1 MTTYTADRKGH
12 VTENDSFQ
20 DRFLEKMYGSAI
32 GRALL
37 KPLVNPVL
45 SEIGGRILDSRVSA
59 LAVPAFIRHAGIDM
73 RDYEPKKYW
82 SYNDFFTRQIREG
95 AREIDMVPEAF
106 VSPCDSRV
114 SVYPISENCHVK
126 IKHTSYTVAELLKNP
141 VLAKRYEGGLLWV
154 FRLCVD
160 DYHRYIYIDDGF
172 ESRRV
177 HIPGELHTVNPVAN
191 DVYPIYKE
199 NTREYA
205 LLKTVNFG
213 TVLMMEVGALMV
225 GRIENVPLR
234 GRVKWG
240 KEKGNFAFG
249 GSTVILMTQKERVL
263 PDPDI
268 FMNSEKGIET
278 RVKLGERIGVS
289 EVLDG

>member
-1 MTTYTADRKGH
+1 MSSYTADRKGY
-12 VTENDSFQ
+12 VTENDSAQ
-20 DRFLEKMYGSAI
+20 DRLLEKMYGSAF

-73 RDYEPKKYW
+73 KEYEPRKYW

-95 AREIDMVPEAF
+95 AREIDLVPEHF

-114 SVYPISENCHVK
+114 SVYPIDEKCHVN
-126 IKHTSYTVAELLKNP
+126 IKHTRYTVPELLKNP

-160 DYHRYIYIDDGF
+160 DYHHYIYIDAGF

-177 HIPGELHTVNPVAN
+177 HIPGVLHTVNPVAN

-205 LLKTVNFG
+205 LLKTMNFG

-234 GRVKWG
+234 GRVKRG

-249 GSTVILMTQKERVL
+249 GSTVVLMTKRMQLKREAESL
-263 PDPDI
+263 P
-268 FMNSEKGIET
+268 
-278 RVKLGERIGVS
+278 
-289 EVLDG
+289 

>member
-1 MTTYTADRKGH
+1 MSSYTADRQGH
-12 VTENDSFQ
+12 VYKNDSGQ
-20 DRFLEKMYGSAI
+20 DRLLEKMYGCAP
-32 GRALL
+32 GRAVL

-45 SEIGGRILDSRVSA
+45 SELGGRILDSRLSA

-73 RDYEPKKYW
+73 RDYEKKKFR
-82 SYNDFFTRQIREG
+82 SYNDFFTRRIREG
-95 AREIDMVPEAF
+95 ARPVSMVPEHF

-114 SVYPISENCHVK
+114 SVYPIDGNCRVK
-126 IKHTSYTVAELLKNP
+126 IKHTPYTVAELLKNP
-141 VLAKRYEGGLLWV
+141 VLAKRYEGGYLWV

-177 HIPGELHTVNPVAN
+177 HIDGALHTVNPVAN

-225 GRIENVPLR
+225 GR
-234 GRVKWG
+234 K
-240 KEKGNFAFG
+240 
-249 GSTVILMTQKERVL
+249 VILLSVARR
-263 PDPDI
+263 
-268 FMNSEKGIET
+268 SY
-278 RVKLGERIGVS
+278 
-289 EVLDG
+289 

>member
-1 MTTYTADRKGH
+1 MSTYTADRKGY
-12 VTENDSFQ
+12 VTENDSAQ
-20 DRFLEKMYGSAI
+20 DRFLEKMYGSAV

-37 KPLVNPVL
+37 KPLVNPAL
-45 SEIGGRILDSRVSA
+45 SEIGGRILDSGISA

-73 RDYEPKKYW
+73 RDYEPRKYC
-82 SYNDFFTRQIREG
+82 SYNDFFTRQIRED
-95 AREIDMVPEAF
+95 ARKIDMVPEHF

-114 SVYPISENCHVK
+114 SVYPISETCQVN
-126 IKHTSYTVAELLKNP
+126 IKHTPYTVPELLKNP

-160 DYHRYIYIDDGF
+160 DYHHYIYIDDGF

-177 HIPGELHTVNPVAN
+177 HVPGALHTVNPVAN

-205 LLKTVNFG
+205 LLKTMNFG

-234 GRVKWG
+234 GRVKRG

-249 GSTVILMTQKERVL
+249 GSTVVLMTQKGKVL

-268 FMNSEKGIET
+268 IINSEKGIET
-278 RVKLGERIGVS
+278 RVLLGEKIGVS
-289 EVLDG
+289 EVTE

>member
-1 MTTYTADRKGH
+1 MSNYTADRKGY
-12 VTENDSFQ
+12 VVENDSVQ
-20 DRFLEKMYGSAI
+20 DRLLEKMYGSAI

-37 KPLVNPVL
+37 KPLVNPAL
-45 SEIGGRILDSRVSA
+45 SELGGRILDSRLSA

-73 RDYEPKKYW
+73 RDYEPRKYE
-82 SYNDFFTRQIREG
+82 SYNDFFTRQIRED
-95 AREIDMVPEAF
+95 ARTINMVPEHF
-106 VSPCDSRV
+106 ISPCDSRV
-114 SVYPISENCHVK
+114 SVYPINAKCHVK
-126 IKHTSYTVAELLKNP
+126 IKHTPYTVAELLKNP
-141 VLAKRYEGGLLWV
+141 VLARRYEGGYLWV

-160 DYHRYIYIDDGF
+160 DYHHYIYIDDGF

-177 HIPGELHTVNPVAN
+177 HIPGVLHTVNPVAN

-234 GRVKWG
+234 GRVKRG

-249 GSTVILMTQKERVL
+249 GSTIILMTQKDRVM

-268 FMNSEKGIET
+268 YINSEKGIET
-278 RVKLGERIGVS
+278 RVRLGEKIGVS
-289 EVLDG
+289 EVID

>member
-1 MTTYTADRKGH
+1 MSTYTADRKGH
-12 VTENDSFQ
+12 VYKNDSAQ
-20 DRFLEKMYGSAI
+20 DRFLAKLYGSAV

-37 KPLVNPVL
+37 KPLVNPAV
-45 SEIGGRILDSRVSA
+45 SEIGGRILDSRLSA
-59 LAVPAFIRHAGIDM
+59 LAIPAFIRSARIDM
-73 RDYEPKKYW
+73 RDYEQRKYW
-82 SYNDFFTRQIREG
+82 SYNDFFTRQLRED
-95 AREIDMVPEAF
+95 ARKIDMEPEHF

-114 SVYPISENCHVK
+114 SVYSIDAQCCAK
-126 IKHTSYTVAELLKNP
+126 IKHTPYTIAELLKNP
-141 VLAKRYEGGLLWV
+141 VLARRYEGGYLWV

-160 DYHRYIYIDDGF
+160 DYHHYIYIDDGF

-177 HIPGELHTVNPVAN
+177 HIPGALHTVNPVAN

-205 LLKTVNFG
+205 LLKTMNFG

-234 GRVKWG
+234 GRVKRG

-249 GSTVILMTQKERVL
+249 GSTVVLMTQKNRVM
-263 PDPDI
+263 PDSDI
-268 FMNSEKGIET
+268 LQNSQNGIET
-278 RVKLGERIGVS
+278 RVHLGEKIG
-289 EVLDG
+289 EKLW

>member
-1 MTTYTADRKGH
+1 MSIYTADRKGY
-12 VTENDSFQ
+12 VTENNSLQ

-32 GRALL
+32 GRAIL
-37 KPLVNPVL
+37 KPLVNPIL
-45 SEIGGRILDSRVSA
+45 SQAGGRILDSRISA
-59 LAVPAFIRHAGIDM
+59 LAVPAFIRHAEIDM
-73 RDYEPKKYW
+73 KDYERRKFR
-82 SYNDFFTRQIREG
+82 SYNDFFTRQLREG
-95 AREIDMVPEAF
+95 ARKINMVPEHF
-106 VSPCDSRV
+106 ISPCDSRV
-114 SVYPISENCHVK
+114 SVYPIDGKCHVK
-126 IKHTSYTVAELLKNP
+126 IKHTSYTVSELLKNP
-141 VLAKRYEGGLLWV
+141 VLAKRYEGGYIWV

-177 HIPGELHTVNPVAN
+177 HIPGVLHTVNPVAN

-205 LLKTVNFG
+205 LLKTMNFG

-234 GRVKWG
+234 GRVKRG

-249 GSTVILMTQKERVL
+249 GSTIVLMTQKNRVM

-268 FMNSEKGIET
+268 FRNSEYGIET
-278 RVKLGERIGVS
+278 RVHLGEKIGVS
-289 EVLDG
+289 KVTD

>member
-45 SEIGGRILDSRVSA
+45 SEIGGRIL
-59 LAVPAFIRHAGIDM
+59 
-73 RDYEPKKYW
+73 
-82 SYNDFFTRQIREG
+82 
-95 AREIDMVPEAF
+95 
-106 VSPCDSRV
+106 DSRV

-234 GRVKWG
+234 GRVKRG

-278 RVKLGERIGVS
+278 RVNLGERIGVS

>member
-1 MTTYTADRKGH
+1 MITYTADRRGY
-12 VTENDSFQ
+12 VVENDSVQ

-32 GRALL
+32 GRTFL

-45 SEIGGRILDSRVSA
+45 SEIGGRILDTRVSA
-59 LAVPAFIRHAGIDM
+59 LAVPAFIRHAGINL
-73 RDYEPKKYW
+73 REYEPQRYR
-82 SYNDFFTRQIREG
+82 SYNDFFTRQIRED
-95 AREIDMVPEAF
+95 ARKIDMVPEHF
-106 VSPCDSRV
+106 VSPCDSRL
-114 SVYPISENCHVK
+114 SVYPIDEKCCVK
-126 IKHTSYTVAELLKNP
+126 IKHTPYTVAELLRNP
-141 VLAKRYEGGLLWV
+141 VLAERYEGGYLWV

-160 DYHRYIYIDDGF
+160 DYHHYIYIDDGF

-177 HIPGELHTVNPVAN
+177 HIPGVLHTVNPIAN

-205 LLKTVNFG
+205 ILKTMNFG

-234 GRVKWG
+234 GRVKRG

-249 GSTVILMTQKERVL
+249 GSTVVLMTQKGRVM

-268 FMNSEKGIET
+268 FRNSQYDIET
-278 RVKLGERIGVS
+278 RVHMGEKIGVS
-289 EVLDG
+289 EVTE

>member
-1 MTTYTADRKGH
+1 
-12 VTENDSFQ
+12 
-20 DRFLEKMYGSAI
+20 
-32 GRALL
+32 
-37 KPLVNPVL
+37 
-45 SEIGGRILDSRVSA
+45 
-59 LAVPAFIRHAGIDM
+59 
-73 RDYEPKKYW
+73 
-82 SYNDFFTRQIREG
+82 
-95 AREIDMVPEAF
+95 MVPEHF

-114 SVYPISENCHVK
+114 SVYPIDGNCRVK
-126 IKHTSYTVAELLKNP
+126 IKHTPYTVAELLKNP
-141 VLAKRYEGGLLWV
+141 VLAKRYESGYLWV

-177 HIPGELHTVNPVAN
+177 HIDGALHTVNPVAN

-234 GRVKWG
+234 GRVKRG

-249 GSTVILMTQKERVL
+249 GSTIVLMTQKDRVL

-268 FMNSEKGIET
+268 FFNSEKGIET
-278 RVKLGERIGVS
+278 RVHLGEKIGVS
-289 EVLDG
+289 EVKNDDGLLFTGNDDGESISENL

>member
-1 MTTYTADRKGH
+1 MSTYTADRLGY
-12 VTENDSFQ
+12 VQENDSAQ
-20 DRFLEKMYGSAI
+20 DRILEKLYGSVT
-32 GRALL
+32 GRAIL

-45 SEIGGRILDSRVSA
+45 SELGGRLLDSRISA
-59 LAVPAFIRHAGIDM
+59 LAVPVFIRHAGINLWE
-73 RDYEPKKYW
+73 YEPQRYC
-82 SYNDFFTRQIREG
+82 SYNEFFTRQIRED
-95 AREIDMVPEAF
+95 ARKIDMVPEHF

-114 SVYPISENCHVK
+114 SVYPIDEKCCVK
-126 IKHTSYTVAELLKNP
+126 IKHTPYTVAELLKNP
-141 VLAKRYEGGLLWV
+141 VLAKRYEGGYLWV

-160 DYHRYIYIDDGF
+160 DYHHYIYIDDGF

-177 HIPGELHTVNPVAN
+177 HIPGVLHTVNPVAN

-205 LLKTVNFG
+205 LLKTMNFG

-234 GRVKWG
+234 GRVRRG

-249 GSTVILMTQKERVL
+249 GSTIVLMTQKNRVM

-268 FMNSEKGIET
+268 FINSEKGIET
-278 RVKLGERIGVS
+278 RVRLGEKIGVS
-289 EVLDG
+289 EVKNS

>member
-1 MTTYTADRKGH
+1 MSTYTADRRGY
-12 VTENDSFQ
+12 VTENDSMQ
-20 DRFLEKMYGSAI
+20 DRFLEKLYGSAP

-37 KPLVNPVL
+37 KPMVSPAV
-45 SEIGGRILDSRVSA
+45 SEIGGRILDSRISA
-59 LAVPAFIRHAGIDM
+59 LVVPAFIRHAGINLHE
-73 RDYEPKKYW
+73 YEPQRYC
-82 SYNDFFTRQIREG
+82 SYNDFFTRQLRAD
-95 AREIDMVPEAF
+95 ARKIDMVPEHF

-114 SVYPISENCHVK
+114 SVYPIDEKCRVK
-126 IKHTSYTVAELLKNP
+126 IKHTPYTMAELLKNP
-141 VLAKRYEGGLLWV
+141 VLAKRYEGGYLWV

-160 DYHRYIYIDDGF
+160 DYHHYIYIDDGF

-177 HIPGELHTVNPVAN
+177 HIPGVLHTVNPVAG

-205 LLKTVNFG
+205 LLKTENFG

-234 GRVKWG
+234 GRVKRG
-240 KEKGNFAFG
+240 REKGNFAFG
-249 GSTVILMTQKERVL
+249 GSTVVLMTQKGRVM

-268 FMNSEKGIET
+268 FRNSEYDIET
-278 RVKLGERIGVS
+278 KVKLGEKIGVS
-289 EVLDG
+289 EVNE

>member
-1 MTTYTADRKGH
+1 MSIYTADRKGY
-12 VTENDSFQ
+12 VTENNSFQ

-32 GRALL
+32 GRAIL
-37 KPLVNPVL
+37 KPLVNPIL
-45 SEIGGRILDSRVSA
+45 SQAGGRILDSRISA
-59 LAVPAFIRHAGIDM
+59 LAVPAFIRHAEIDM
-73 RDYEPKKYW
+73 KDYERRKFR
-82 SYNDFFTRQIREG
+82 SYNDFFTRQLREG
-95 AREIDMVPEAF
+95 ARKINMVPEHF
-106 VSPCDSRV
+106 ISPCDSRV
-114 SVYPISENCHVK
+114 SVYPIDEKCHVK
-126 IKHTSYTVAELLKNP
+126 IKHTSYTVSELLKNP
-141 VLAKRYEGGLLWV
+141 VLAKRYEGGYLWV

-177 HIPGELHTVNPVAN
+177 HIPGVLHTVNPVAN

-205 LLKTVNFG
+205 LLKTMNFG

-234 GRVKWG
+234 GRVKRG

-249 GSTVILMTQKERVL
+249 GSTIVLMTQKNRVR

-268 FMNSEKGIET
+268 FRNSEYGIET
-278 RVKLGERIGVS
+278 RVHLGEKIGASKVT
-289 EVLDG
+289 D